1 MRRRQLDRKSFPQF
15 RFTEH
20 GSKMTAPMDVS
31 AAIRAVVLDYGE
43 VLCFTPTP
51 EEIARMARVFQL
63 DADRFWQIY
72 HTSRAAYDRADLT
85 AVDYWRQFASQA
97 GVPLAPQSV
106 DNLRQWDLDMWSRTN
121 APMLE
126 WLEHLHSSGI
136 KTAILSNMPTE
147 MVTHVKNNF
156 AWINLFDHHIFS
168 ADFRQIKPEPAI
180 YQTCLQVIGTQPSET
195 LFVDDREANLV
206 TARAA
211 GIHGLRFHSVEQLR
225 SDLQSIRFPVLP
237 PPARPTPSR

>member
-1 MRRRQLDRKSFPQF
+1 
-15 RFTEH
+15 
-20 GSKMTAPMDVS
+20 MDVS

-106 DNLRQWDLDMWSRTN
+106 DDLRQWDLDMWSRTN

>member
-1 MRRRQLDRKSFPQF
+1 
-15 RFTEH
+15 
-20 GSKMTAPMDVS
+20 MTTLTDKP

-43 VLCFTPTP
+43 VLCFQPTP

-63 DADRFWQIY
+63 DSGRFWQIY
-72 HTSRAAYDRADLT
+72 HTSRAAYDRADFT
-85 AVDYWRQFASQA
+85 GVDYWRQFASQA
-97 GVPLAPQSV
+97 GVQLAPRLV
-106 DNLRQWDLDMWSRTN
+106 DDLRQWDLDMWSRIN

-168 ADFRQIKPEPAI
+168 ADVCQIKPEPAI
-180 YQTCLQVIGTQPSET
+180 YQTCLQVIGTKPSET
-195 LFVDDREANLV
+195 LFVDDREANLE

-211 GIHGLRFHSVEQLR
+211 GMHGLRFYSVEQLR
-225 SDLQSIRFPVLP
+225 SDLQSLGFPILP
-237 PPARPTPSR
+237 PQAHPTPSR

>member
-1 MRRRQLDRKSFPQF
+1 M

-20 GSKMTAPMDVS
+20 RLKMTTLTDKP

-43 VLCFTPTP
+43 VLCFRPTP

-63 DADRFWQIY
+63 DSDRFWQIY
-72 HTSRAAYDRADLT
+72 HLSRAAYDRADFT
-85 AVDYWRQFASQA
+85 AVEYWQQFASQA
-97 GVPLAPQSV
+97 GVQLAPKLIDDLS
-106 DNLRQWDLDMWSRTN
+106 QWDLDMWSRTN

-126 WLEHLHSSGI
+126 WLEHLHSSGTT
-136 KTAILSNMPTE
+136 TAILSNMPTE

-156 AWINLFDHHIFS
+156 AWINLFGHHIFS
-168 ADFRQIKPEPAI
+168 ADVRQIKPEPAI
-180 YQTCLQVIGTQPSET
+180 YQTCLQVIGTKPSET

-211 GIHGLRFHSVEQLR
+211 GMQGLRFHSVEQLR
-225 SDLQSIRFPVLP
+225 SDLQSLGFPILP
-237 PPARPTPSR
+237 PQAHPTPSR